1 MKNKT
6 LLVIAAFVTVFLLT
20 IGIGVVTNAVA
31 KANQLPPVATVDT
44 AAFLEREAAYQKL
57 INEANQKIEQANQQ
71 ISQLLAETAAPTAE
85 PTSMYLFSPVQAAEI
100 AKHITGIY
108 PKTSPELV
116 IFNGVAAFEVKFAN
130 GIIYIDANT
139 GAIIYNGIQAA
150 NPYISSDKAIAIAKS
165 YLGNNGFTAINFGTF
180 NGAKVYVVHFSNGQ
194 SVYISL
200 YGKVLAVQMPTTTSS
215 NGSGDSTQ
223 EPEHETDDD

>member
-71 ISQLLAETAAPTAE
+71 ISQLLAATSAPTAE
-85 PTSMYLFSPVQAAEI
+85 PTSMYLFTPDQASEI
-100 AKHITGIY
+100 AKHVTGVY

-116 IFNGVAAFEVKFAN
+116 VFNGVTAYEVKFATGN
-130 GIIYIDANT
+130 IYVDANT

-165 YLGNNGFTAINFGTF
+165 YLGNNGFISINFGTF
-180 NGAKVYVVHFSNGQ
+180 SGAKVYVVYFSNGQ

-200 YGKVLAVQMPTTTSS
+200 YGKVLAVQMPTTSS
-215 NGSGDSTQ
+215 GSDSGGSTQ
-223 EPEHETDDD
+223 EPDHEVDDD